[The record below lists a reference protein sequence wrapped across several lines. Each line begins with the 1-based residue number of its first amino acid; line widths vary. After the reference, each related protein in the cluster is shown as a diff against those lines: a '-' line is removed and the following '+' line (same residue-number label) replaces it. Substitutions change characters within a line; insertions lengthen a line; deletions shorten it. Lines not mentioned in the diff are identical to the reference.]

1 MGDSL
6 LRVRSIDSNFG
17 KSKEKTMNSMKRLSL
32 AISLTIVLAG
42 TVFAC
47 PNPGE
52 LNAPPCTSTQLVTD
66 DPADQSTTI
75 ADEVETITIETVIS
89 TLEDMLTVF

>member
-1 MGDSL
+1 
-6 LRVRSIDSNFG
+6 
-17 KSKEKTMNSMKRLSL
+17 MNTMKRLSL

-47 PNPGE
+47 PDPGE
-52 LNAPPCTSTQLVTD
+52 LNAPPCTSNQLLTD
-66 DPADQSTTI
+66 DPAAQSTTIQSATI

-89 TLEDMLTVF
+89 TFEDLLTVF

>member
-1 MGDSL
+1 
-6 LRVRSIDSNFG
+6 
-17 KSKEKTMNSMKRLSL
+17 MNTMKRLSL

-47 PNPGE
+47 PDPGE
-52 LNAPPCTSTQLVTD
+52 LNAPPCPSTQLVTD

-75 ADEVETITIETVIS
+75 ADEVATITIETVIS
-89 TLEDMLTVF
+89 TLEGMLTVF